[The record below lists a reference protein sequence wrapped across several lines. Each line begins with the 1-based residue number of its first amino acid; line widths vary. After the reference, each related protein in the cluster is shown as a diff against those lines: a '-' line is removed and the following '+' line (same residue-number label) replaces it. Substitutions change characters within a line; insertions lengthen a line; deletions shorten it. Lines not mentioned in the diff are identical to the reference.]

1 MGPHPRR
8 IYGDQLHRLP
18 ESRSRPRR
26 GFTATG
32 HGHRPVE
39 EGLRSM
45 AVSTNQRLP
54 VRDRARVPGRRAPWL
69 VSTTSSTQ
77 NDRAPRPYLRSRSTE
92 SEGQATLWCRSNH
105 QPSSPPTYNPSSTRR
120 ESVCRSHVGC
130 FVYQRIMAAYSR
142 GDDLDGKAEIKP

>member
-54 VRDRARVPGRRAPWL
+54 VRDRARVPGRRAP
-69 VSTTSSTQ
+69 
-77 NDRAPRPYLRSRSTE
+77 
-92 SEGQATLWCRSNH
+92 GWCRQRVQH
-105 QPSSPPTYNPSSTRR
+105 RMTGHRGHICGLALPSPKARPRFGADRITSRQAPPPTIRLRR
-120 ESVCRSHVGC
+120 EESLCVEATWD
-130 FVYQRIMAAYSR
+130 VYQRIMAAYSR